1 MGIVFFLQFCVFG
14 WEVTTEPQFL
24 PNILMTISS
33 FLSLSSCLLGGLV
46 PLPALFS
53 HAADSICSKLSTQE
67 VPVRDGETGV
77 LLSGTGPLYTE
88 LAAYA

>member
-1 MGIVFFLQFCVFG
+1 MFG
-14 WEVTTEPQFL
+14 CKVTTEPQFL

-33 FLSLSSCLLGGLV
+33 FLSFSSCLLGG
-46 PLPALFS
+46 PDALPALSS

-67 VPVRDGETGV
+67 FPVRDGETGA
-77 LLSGTGPLYTE
+77 LLSGTGSLYTE